1 MRKSDLSPMMINI
14 GFGNLVAAS
23 KVVAIVSPGS
33 EPMKRLRHDARQ
45 EGRLIDATAG
55 RRARSIIVTQSGH
68 VILSSLHTET
78 IATKFNEG
86 RAVENERQ

>member
-1 MRKSDLSPMMINI
+1 MKRSDISPMMINI

-33 EPMKRLRHDARQ
+33 EPMKRLRHDAR
-45 EGRLIDATAG
+45 EAGRLIDATAG

-78 IATKFNEG
+78 IATKFNG
-86 RAVENERQ
+86 DKAADNERH